1 MDSRIQLF
9 LVAALMGSISAPNA
23 MAAQPKDLEL
33 EPLVVREPER
43 REVKV
48 DEIDSENFEI
58 GAYGGIL
65 DIQDFG
71 SNAVYGVRAAYH
83 VTEDFFVEG
92 LYGRSELGET
102 SFEKLSGNVEL
113 LTDDD
118 RQFSYY
124 NLSVGYNILPGE
136 AFVGRKYAFRGGL
149 YLIAGAG
156 SSDFAGDQRFTVSGG
171 LRLSDG
177 RDGLAVVADRRAR
190 LRVRVGSA
198 RQQRN
203 AAQPRVHRRPDGLF
217 LRRSQCTATS

>member
-9 LVAALMGSISAPNA
+9 LVAALMGSMSAPNA
-23 MAAQPKDLEL
+23 IAAQPKDLEL

-48 DEIDSENFEI
+48 DDIDSENFEI

-65 DIQDFG
+65 DVQDFG
-71 SNAVYGVRAAYH
+71 SNPVYGVRAAYH
-83 VTEDFFVEG
+83 VTEDFFLEG
-92 LYGRSELGET
+92 LYGRSELGKT

-113 LTDDD
+113 LTDGD

-156 SSDFAGDQRFTVSGG
+156 SSDFAGDQRFTISGG
-171 LRLSDG
+171 FGYRMAATDWLSLRIDVRDYVFESDLLG
-177 RDGLAVVADRRAR
+177 SNETLNNLEFTGGLTV
-190 LRVRVGSA
+190 
-198 RQQRN
+198 
-203 AAQPRVHRRPDGLF
+203 F
-217 LRRSQCTATS
+217 F